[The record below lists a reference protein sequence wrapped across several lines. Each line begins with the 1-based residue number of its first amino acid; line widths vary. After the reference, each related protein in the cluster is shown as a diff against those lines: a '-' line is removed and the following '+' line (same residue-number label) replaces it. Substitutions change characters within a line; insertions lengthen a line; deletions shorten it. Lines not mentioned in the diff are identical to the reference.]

1 MDTLE
6 GVVERLT
13 YRNAEND
20 YTVLRLRITGAAG
33 VEMVA
38 VVGNLPDLKPG
49 ANLRLAGAW
58 SSHPEHG
65 RQFRAQNC
73 AVLPPATL
81 EGIRRYLGSGLV
93 KGIGPKTAERI
104 VQHFGMHTLQI
115 IEQDARRLSEV
126 PGLGMQRAALI
137 ADAWNEQRAEKHLMI
152 FLQGH
157 GLSTALALKVHR
169 QYGNDALQ
177 VVQQDPYRLAR
188 DIWGIG
194 FKTAD
199 NLAQALGLPLDAPAR
214 IGAGIA
220 FCLHESAGNGHVY
233 CPESELVLQ
242 AVQLLGIEAAVVAP
256 VLARLANGDPL
267 FAEQLPA
274 GGPQPGGASAERA
287 IYLAQLYRAE
297 VGVAQCV
304 QRLLQTK
311 ASSLN
316 AVRQQPLAMQ
326 SFAMQA
332 GIEVSAEQ
340 AAAVQLALHNKI
352 SIITGGPG
360 TGKTTC
366 LRALV
371 ALLLARGM
379 RVALASPTGRA
390 AKRLAEATGLPA
402 KTIHRLLGFQPA
414 AGFLHNEHNPLVLD
428 LLIVDEAS
436 MLDLLLTHSLLRALP
451 PESHLLLVGDVDQL
465 PAVGAGDVLRDL
477 MCAAGVVVTRL
488 AFIFRQAQ
496 QSLIVSNAHR
506 VNQGQVPVY
515 NQSGQD
521 FFMVQADGPQAAA
534 DRVVELVQQRI
545 PKKFNLDALLDV
557 QVLAPMYRG
566 EAGVSNLNQRLQA
579 ALNPPAAG
587 RVERMIGG
595 RLLRSGDKV
604 MQTRNNY
611 NKEVFNGDMGRITAI
626 DVENT
631 CLTVEFDAGS
641 AAARTVNYAWSE
653 ADELQHAYAITVHK
667 AQGAE
672 YPATVVVLLAQH
684 YMLLQRNLLYTAITR
699 AKQLCVL
706 VGTQRAIQMAVKND
720 KVAQRYSGLA
730 ARLQAP
736 L

>member
-13 YRNAEND
+13 YRNAENA
-20 YTVLRLRITGAAG
+20 YTVLRLRSAAAAG
-33 VEMVA
+33 AETVT
-38 VVGNLPDLKPG
+38 VVGNLPELKPG
-49 ANLRLAGAW
+49 ANLRLAGVW

-65 RQFRAQNC
+65 RQFRVQTC
-73 AVLPPATL
+73 EVLPPATL
-81 EGIRRYLGSGLV
+81 DGIRRYLGSGLV

-104 VQHFGMHTLQI
+104 VQHFGMDTLQV
-115 IEQDARRLSEV
+115 IEQDAQRLSEV
-126 PGLGMQRAALI
+126 PGLGAQRATLI
-137 ADAWNEQRAEKHLMI
+137 EDAWNEQRAVKHLMI

-199 NLAQALGLPLDAPAR
+199 NLAQALGLPLDSPAR
-214 IGAGIA
+214 VGAGIA
-220 FCLHESAGNGHVY
+220 FCLHESANNGHVY

-242 AVQLLGIEAAVVAP
+242 AVELLGVNAAVVAP

-267 FAEQLPA
+267 CAEPLPA
-274 GGPQPGGASAERA
+274 GGPQPGSASGERA
-287 IYLAQLYRAE
+287 IYLAQLHRAE

-304 QRLLQTK
+304 QRLLQTP

-326 SFAMQA
+326 NFAVQA
-332 GIEVSAEQ
+332 GVEVSAEQ
-340 AAAVQLALHNKI
+340 AAAVQHALHNKI

-390 AKRLAEATGLPA
+390 AKRLGEATGQPA
-402 KTIHRLLGFQPA
+402 KTIHRLLGFQPGD
-414 AGFLHNEHNPLVLD
+414 GFLHNEHNPLALD

-477 MCAAGVVVTRL
+477 MRAAGVVVTRL

-506 VNQGQVPVY
+506 VNLGQAPLY

-521 FFMVQADGPQAAA
+521 FFLVAADGPQDAA

-545 PKKFNLDALLDV
+545 PKKFNLNPLLDV
-557 QVLAPMYRG
+557 QVLAPMHRG
-566 EAGVSNLNQRLQA
+566 EAGVINLNQRLQA

-587 RVERMIGG
+587 RVERVIGG

-611 NKEVFNGDMGRITAI
+611 NKDVFNGDTGRITAI
-626 DVENT
+626 DLENA
-631 CLTVEFDAGS
+631 CLTVEFDAGG
-641 AAARTVNYAWSE
+641 AAARTVQYEWSE
-653 ADELQHAYAITVHK
+653 VDELQLAYAITVHK

-706 VGTQRAIQMAVKND
+706 VGTQRAIQMAVRND
-720 KVAQRYSGLA
+720 RVAQRYSGLA
-730 ARLQAP
+730 ARLQAAP
-736 L
+736 